1 MDFIIDFYNI
11 NKKYINIALG
21 AIIFIVFLLLKK
33 MISRA
38 ILSVLAK
45 IFYSKK
51 PESKKSF

>member
-33 MISRA
+33 MIARA

-45 IFYSKK
+45 IF
-51 PESKKSF
+51 